1 MKKERKNIW
10 IAGAVM
16 LTALAVS
23 QTLAFFTTSV
33 DTENIIQFGD
43 LGIRINETTLD
54 AQGEEVAYS
63 PGESANISR
72 NSRQSRIVRVEN
84 TGGQPTYVRV
94 DLGIK
99 GTDKDGNE
107 IKNADAL
114 AGYTLN
120 DEDWLYQDG
129 WYYYREALE
138 PGSETEELLTEVIFD
153 IDEIS
158 SLYPGGNFD
167 LNVSAQGVQSRNN
180 EDNVLAARGWP
191 EE

>member
-1 MKKERKNIW
+1 M
-10 IAGAVM
+10 
-16 LTALAVS
+16 
-23 QTLAFFTTSV
+23 
-33 DTENIIQFGD
+33 
-43 LGIRINETTLD
+43 
-54 AQGEEVAYS
+54 
-63 PGESANISR
+63 
-72 NSRQSRIVRVEN
+72 
-84 TGGQPTYVRV
+84 YVRV